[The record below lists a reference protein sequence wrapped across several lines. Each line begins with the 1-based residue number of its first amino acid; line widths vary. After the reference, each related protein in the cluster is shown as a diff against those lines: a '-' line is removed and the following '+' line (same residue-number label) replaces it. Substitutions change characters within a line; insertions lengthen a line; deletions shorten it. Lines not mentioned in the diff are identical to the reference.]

1 MLQTRMFTQTATPTS
16 TVRKGIFGASVQSQE
31 TIRSAK
37 KNEQTRCIHLRDT
50 KKRSV
55 SADLF
60 FISVT
65 FLSEAADILKMQG
78 RRESR

>member
-50 KKRSV
+50 KKDRS
-55 SADLF
+55 APIFFLF
-60 FISVT
+60 QLHFFQKLQT
-65 FLSEAADILKMQG
+65 F
-78 RRESR
+78 

>member
-16 TVRKGIFGASVQSQE
+16 TVCKGIFGASVQSQE

-50 KKRSV
+50 KKKDRS
-55 SADLF
+55 APIFFLF
-60 FISVT
+60 QLHFFQKLQT
-65 FLSEAADILKMQG
+65 F
-78 RRESR
+78 